1 MESREIRFH
10 TGLDIRTAGSTG
22 WPVASPVDGSVRRIR
37 CSARGYGL
45 ALYLEDEEGRTLVF
59 AHLDRFFAPAAERLA
74 DAQRASGRYEQ
85 DLEFPRGEIPVR
97 SGDVIALSG
106 ETGTGA
112 PHVHLEVRDAGQR
125 PVNPADFLNLPD
137 RVPPEVLGIR
147 LVPVDPESPLPVEI
161 EPGIASV
168 AARGEW
174 SVEVLAVDRTGTAP
188 FPVAPRSI
196 SLYVDGTLHYRL
208 AHDAVAFD
216 QVTEMRL
223 DQRRDERGRWYRM
236 RRRPGMTLPG
246 RTGPGSTVQVGD
258 RPVELFVVVEDAVG
272 LKSEWGVELRP
283 QAVSRGIARPGLH
296 LGGHLLVAE
305 VDGASEMPPLL
316 EGPGSHHLLAEED
329 GGWRVALPLEGLE
342 DGTWKLLHR
351 GELLVER
358 ELRFPAGGIEGGG
371 AVDGPELVAATQ
383 DRLFPEGALE
393 LKTVEVAGT
402 AELNP
407 VGSGLELISH
417 DFVPARPLD
426 FEGGS
431 GQQHTL
437 LMRFDGRTWSPV
449 TAGKSDAFGIF
460 VFMEDRM
467 PPRIGDLSGSEPVV
481 VQRTAPRSSH
491 GVPLPPWPTMEIQI
505 VDEGTGL
512 PDTGPEVL
520 LDGRPWP
527 VRWDGERDRLILDW
541 FVAPAA
547 GVHELEV
554 RARDRSGGE
563 SSRRWRLEFRD

>member
-1 MESREIRFH
+1 VNSPRPQTGPRNGASGKASTGFRLWQPGWTILALLVSVVSASGEVPAWPWPVPTDPPAITGTFMESREIRFH

-196 SLYVDGTLHYRL
+196 SLYVDGTL
-208 AHDAVAFD
+208 
-216 QVTEMRL
+216 
-223 DQRRDERGRWYRM
+223 
-236 RRRPGMTLPG
+236 
-246 RTGPGSTVQVGD
+246 GSTSG
-258 RPVELFVVVEDAVG
+258 ET
-272 LKSEWGVELRP
+272 S
-283 QAVSRGIARPGLH
+283 
-296 LGGHLLVAE
+296 
-305 VDGASEMPPLL
+305 GA
-316 EGPGSHHLLAEED
+316 
-329 GGWRVALPLEGLE
+329 
-342 DGTWKLLHR
+342 
-351 GELLVER
+351 
-358 ELRFPAGGIEGGG
+358 
-371 AVDGPELVAATQ
+371 
-383 DRLFPEGALE
+383 
-393 LKTVEVAGT
+393 AGT
-402 AELNP
+402 GCGA
-407 VGSGLELISH
+407 
-417 DFVPARPLD
+417 
-426 FEGGS
+426 
-431 GQQHTL
+431 
-437 LMRFDGRTWSPV
+437 GR
-449 TAGKSDAFGIF
+449 G
-460 VFMEDRM
+460 
-467 PPRIGDLSGSEPVV
+467 
-481 VQRTAPRSSH
+481 
-491 GVPLPPWPTMEIQI
+491 
-505 VDEGTGL
+505 
-512 PDTGPEVL
+512 
-520 LDGRPWP
+520 
-527 VRWDGERDRLILDW
+527 
-541 FVAPAA
+541 
-547 GVHELEV
+547 
-554 RARDRSGGE
+554 
-563 SSRRWRLEFRD
+563 